1 MLSLASS
8 TGPDWLD
15 RVEGALPELL
25 LDHAHLERKA
35 AATALHLLGQYPH
48 HRFLQEPLA
57 QVAREELAHF
67 ELLLGVLGAR
77 GIPFRPQSP
86 SPYMRSL
93 LALRRPREPGRLVD
107 RLLCCALV
115 EARSCERF
123 RLLSEALD
131 DAELAALYAGLLASE
146 ARHHALYLEL
156 ATELVP
162 AEGVRSRLR
171 ELARA
176 EAVILREAP
185 PLARMH
191 C

>member
-8 TGPDWLD
+8 TGPDWLA

-57 QVAREELAHF
+57 EVAREELSHF
-67 ELLLGVLGAR
+67 ELLLRVLAAR

-93 LALRRPREPGRLVD
+93 LALRRPREPDRLVD

-123 RLLSEALD
+123 RLLAGALE

-146 ARHHALYLEL
+146 ARHHRLYLEL
-156 ATELVP
+156 AMRLAPP
-162 AEGVRSRLR
+162 AAVRTRLR
-171 ELARA
+171 ELAAA
-176 EAVILREAP
+176 ESAILREAP
-185 PLARMH
+185 PLPRMH

>member
-8 TGPDWLD
+8 TGPEWVA
-15 RVEGALPELL
+15 RVETALPELL

-57 QVAREELAHF
+57 EVAREELAHF
-67 ELLLGVLGAR
+67 ELLLRVLGQR

-93 LALRRPREPGRLVD
+93 LALRRPREPERLVD

-123 RLLSEALD
+123 RLLSAALE
-131 DAELAALYAGLLASE
+131 DAELAALYGGLLASE
-146 ARHHALYLEL
+146 ARHHGLYLEL
-156 ATELVP
+156 AGRLAP
-162 AEGVRSRLR
+162 AEEVRARLR
-171 ELARA
+171 DLSRA
-176 EAVILREAP
+176 EAAILREAP
-185 PLARMH
+185 ARVRMH

>member
-8 TGPDWLD
+8 TGRTWLA

-57 QVAREELAHF
+57 EVAREELAHF
-67 ELLLGVLGAR
+67 ELMLRVLAER
-77 GIPFRPQSP
+77 HIPFRPQSP

-93 LALRRPREPGRLVD
+93 LALRRSREPERLVD

-123 RLLSEALD
+123 RLLSESLA
-131 DAELAALYAGLLASE
+131 DAELAALYRGLLASE
-146 ARHHALYLEL
+146 ARHHGLYLEL
-156 ATELVP
+156 A
-162 AEGVRSRLR
+162 SRLAPEDALR
-171 ELARA
+171 ARLGELARA
-176 EAVILREAP
+176 EAAILREAP
-185 PLARMH
+185 PRVRMH